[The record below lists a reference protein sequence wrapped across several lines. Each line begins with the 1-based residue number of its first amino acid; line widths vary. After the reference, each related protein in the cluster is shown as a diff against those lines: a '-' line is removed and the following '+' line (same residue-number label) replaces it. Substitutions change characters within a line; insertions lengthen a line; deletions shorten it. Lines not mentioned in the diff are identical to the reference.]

1 MFFKKKETT
10 VETTVENDT
19 NVSYD
24 RNKDIVYGVNHKDAF
39 AALSEIDERFDKGCF
54 SYTEQNWNW
63 PFNPAQVRINGAI
76 VLSYYCAPG
85 DDIRVLQYVGEGLNF
100 KDEILAALK
109 KLAIEH
115 KIFVYNKEKET
126 ISSIRKS
133 LNDYISD

>member
-10 VETTVENDT
+10 VENDG
-19 NVSYD
+19 
-24 RNKDIVYGVNHKDAF
+24 NKDIVYGVNHKDAF

-54 SYTEQNWNW
+54 SYTEQNW
-63 PFNPAQVRINGAI
+63 PFNPDQVRINGAI
-76 VLSYYCAPG
+76 VLSYCFAPG
-85 DDIRVLQYVGEGLNF
+85 DDIRVLRYVGEGLNF